1 MKEHG
6 TQKQRLLQYL
16 QENET
21 INPLEAWTELG
32 IYRLGVRIFDLKK
45 DGWTI
50 VAGETPVKNRFG
62 EDCYVA
68 EYSLKPHQ
76 PIPCAGKTLT
86 EVFAEEESHNELN
99 ELIQMDMG
107 LF

>member
-68 EYSLKPHQ
+68 EYSLKSMPAFLELEN
-76 PIPCAGKTLT
+76 ITSSKN
-86 EVFAEEESHNELN
+86 NEPN
-99 ELIQMDMG
+99 ELIQMDLG

>member
-21 INPLEAWTELG
+21 INPLEAWAELG
-32 IYRLGVRIFDLKK
+32 IYRLGARIFDLKK

-68 EYSLKPHQ
+68 EYSLKSMPAFLELEN
-76 PIPCAGKTLT
+76 ITSSKN
-86 EVFAEEESHNELN
+86 NEPN
-99 ELIQMDMG
+99 ELIQMDLG